1 MQSAINNTLWTLSLI
16 LQIALVVALFARHI
30 ARRVPCF
37 TALLTF
43 YPLRAA
49 LLFGLFS
56 YLTPPN
62 YATLYSTL
70 SYIDLVLQAIVAI
83 EIAHHLIRELGG
95 INPPPRHP
103 LIPPPRPLPPEQP
116 PSSSPSS
123 PPTPPSTADRVQTF
137 LSFVMLALFVW
148 TIVASRSTILRP
160 ITLGLALYASV
171 SLFAQ
176 TGRITAALHRDPEAY
191 ARWSYISAATYLIV
205 VCLWFLTLKLPPPQS
220 PTQEIPPD
228 SAAAI

>member
-1 MQSAINNTLWTLSLI
+1 MQTTINNSLWTLSLI
-16 LQIALVVALFARHI
+16 LQIALVVSLFARQI

-37 TALLTF
+37 TALLIF

-95 INPPPRHP
+95 ITLLRATLVFLLLALCSGATALVLAQLPTHAPIHP
-103 LIPPPRPLPPEQP
+103 
-116 PSSSPSS
+116 
-123 PPTPPSTADRVQTF
+123 DRVQTF
-137 LSFVMLALFVW
+137 LSFLMLALFVW
-148 TIVASRSTILRP
+148 TIATSRSTILRP

-191 ARWSYISAATYLIV
+191 ARWSYISATTYLIV
-205 VCLWFLTLKLPPPQS
+205 VCIWFLTLKSPPPQS

>member
-49 LLFGLFS
+49 LLFALFS

-62 YATLYSTL
+62 YASLYSTL

-95 INPPPRHP
+95 ITIPRATLVFLLLALCSGATALVLAQLPTHAP
-103 LIPPPRPLPPEQP
+103 IPP
-116 PSSSPSS
+116 
-123 PPTPPSTADRVQTF
+123 DRAQTF
-137 LSFVMLALFVW
+137 LSFLMLALFVW
-148 TIVASRSTILRP
+148 TIAASRSTILRP

-176 TGRITAALHRDPEAY
+176 TGRITAALHRDADTY
-191 ARWSYISAATYLIV
+191 ARWSYISVATYLIV
-205 VCLWFLTLKLPPPQS
+205 VCIWFLTLKLPPPQS
-220 PTQEIPPD
+220 PTQEIPT
-228 SAAAI
+228 

>member
-1 MQSAINNTLWTLSLI
+1 MQSAINNSLWTLSLI

-30 ARRVPCF
+30 ARRLPCF

-49 LLFGLFS
+49 LLFALFGH
-56 YLTPPN
+56 LDPPD
-62 YATLYSTL
+62 YATLYTTL
-70 SYIDLVLQAIVAI
+70 SYIDLALQTIVAI

-95 INPPPRHP
+95 ITLLRATLLCLLLALAAGATLVVLNQ
-103 LIPPPRPLPPEQP
+103 LPTHAPIH
-116 PSSSPSS
+116 
-123 PPTPPSTADRVQTF
+123 ADRVQTF

-148 TIVASRSTILRP
+148 TIAASRSTILRP

-176 TGRITAALHRDPEAY
+176 TGRITAALPRDAQAY
-191 ARWSYISAATYLIV
+191 ARWSYTSVATYLIV
-205 VCLWFLTLKLPPPQS
+205 VCIWFLTLRLPPPN
-220 PTQEIPPD
+220 PTADPQ
-228 SAAAI
+228 

>member
-1 MQSAINNTLWTLSLI
+1 MQSAINNSLWTLSLI
-16 LQIALVVALFARHI
+16 LQIALVVSLFARHI

-37 TALLTF
+37 TALLIF

-49 LLFGLFS
+49 LLFILFGH
-56 YLTPPN
+56 LTPAD

-95 INPPPRHP
+95 ITLLRATLLFLLLALCSGATALVLAKLPAHAP
-103 LIPPPRPLPPEQP
+103 IPP
-116 PSSSPSS
+116 
-123 PPTPPSTADRVQTF
+123 DRVQTF
-137 LSFVMLALFVW
+137 LSFLMLALFVW
-148 TIVASRSTILRP
+148 TIATSRSTILRP

-176 TGRITAALHRDPEAY
+176 TGRIAAALHRDTEAY
-191 ARWSYISAATYLIV
+191 ARWSYVSVATYLIV
-205 VCLWFLTLKLPPPQS
+205 VCIWFLTLKLPPPQS
-220 PTQEIPPD
+220 PTQEIPT
-228 SAAAI
+228 